1 MREGISG
8 MHGFQAEI
16 SGLDFRLSRFQAR
29 LRIHNFRLKLQAL
42 RPSVA
47 QRARESRF
55 QESLGSQGSGTDFRL
70 RLQVWDF
77 RPGFGVQDFRL
88 CIRPWIARSCCGRLN
103 FRPRRYAW
111 ISGLDF
117 RNFGLDLRL

>member
-29 LRIHNFRLKLQAL
+29 LRIHNSRLKLQAL

-88 CIRPWIARSCCGRLN
+88 CIRLLIP
-103 FRPRRYAW
+103 
-111 ISGLDF
+111 GLDF
-117 RNFGLDLRL
+117 RPWIGLDVTLGFYLLDFRH